1 MLALFHISR
10 VCITTTFILKKD
22 IYDSGIKV
30 VFAKLYMIND
40 VKVCDRHNHDFLF
53 WYFNFKEII
62 LSANLLLL
70 FTAAIWGLGFVAQ
83 SLGMEHL
90 SPFMFNGLRFLIGA
104 VSLLPLIFF
113 FHRRG
118 EIKIK
123 SSSSLL
129 LGSLALGVLLFIA
142 ASFQQV
148 GLLYTT
154 AANAGFITGLYIIL
168 VPILG
173 LVLKHKTGMNTWLG
187 CAVAVFGL
195 YFLSIKEDFTIGYG
209 DVLQLIG
216 ALFWAMHI
224 LAVDH
229 FTRKNSAIL
238 LAELQ
243 FVVCGLF
250 SLMVSSGLEVTH
262 VENIVAAWAPL
273 AFSGIVSVGIAYTLQ
288 LVAQKGVNPAHAAII
303 LSLEAVFAAIG
314 GIIFLGE
321 GMDGRALFGCSL
333 MLFGM
338 LVSQIP
344 LKYWIKSQNPPLEL
358 ENE

>member
-1 MLALFHISR
+1 MP
-10 VCITTTFILKKD
+10 
-22 IYDSGIKV
+22 
-30 VFAKLYMIND
+30 
-40 VKVCDRHNHDFLF
+40 
-53 WYFNFKEII
+53 
-62 LSANLLLL
+62 ANILLL
-70 FTAAIWGLGFVAQ
+70 FIAAIWGLGFVAQ
-83 SLGMEHL
+83 SLGMDHL

-104 VSLLPLIFF
+104 ISLLPLVFF

-118 EIKIK
+118 KIKIE
-123 SSSSLL
+123 SRGSLL
-129 LGSLALGVLLFIA
+129 LGSLTLGVLLFIA

-173 LVLKHKTGMNTWLG
+173 LMLKHKTGINTWIG

-209 DVLQLIG
+209 DALQLIG

-238 LAELQ
+238 LAKLQ
-243 FVVCGLF
+243 FLMCGLL
-250 SLMVSSGLEVTH
+250 SLMVSTGLEITQI
-262 VENIVAAWAPL
+262 ENVAAAWAPL

-321 GMDGRALFGCSL
+321 DMDGRALFGCGL

-344 LKYWIKSQNPPLEL
+344 LKYWIKSQSPQLEL
-358 ENE
+358 GN